1 MGSCALF
8 TALLGCCRNLDG
20 LGNIARCIVEVLAK
34 QIKHI
39 NRFVTLLL
47 ILVLKHDVCVE

>member
-8 TALLGCCRNLDG
+8 TTLLGCCRDLDG
-20 LGNIARCIVEVLAK
+20 LGNISRCIVEVLAK

-47 ILVLKHDVCVE
+47 ILVLEHDVCVE